1 MADPVFTWGEHDA
14 TQFTNT
20 VNAAYAEAVHW
31 KLNLFKVPYG
41 KAGKSFVSELVRL
54 FKAFA
59 TSSALESVALKA
71 ATLMPILLLQMP
83 ARKSKAKDHITYLE
97 RRLETWQEGDLNE
110 LLREGRTIQQRLS
123 KASPPFKKEKISR
136 SFANLMFRGKTK
148 AALRLLSE
156 QSKGGVL
163 HLDDPIETENG
174 QRKVRDI
181 LLEKHPPSQP
191 VHHDAIINDDP
202 PDVHPVLFE
211 SLDADV
217 IRSAALHTSGAA
229 GPSGVDALG
238 WRRLCTSFK
247 TASFELC
254 NSLALTTKHLCT
266 ELVDPATIAPLM
278 ASHLIALD
286 KNPGVRPIGIG
297 DTARR
302 IFAKAILNITRQD
315 IQDTAGSMQLC
326 AGQISGI
333 EAAVHAVRTLFH
345 REETEALLLVD
356 ASNAFNSLNRQT
368 ALHNIQRLCPSLAT
382 ALINT
387 YRAPSE
393 LYVDGDVLLSR
404 EGTTQGDP
412 LAMPMYALA
421 TIPLIRN
428 LKDNVSDVNQVW
440 YADDASGAG
449 KITRLRE
456 WWDQLNSLGPKY
468 GYFTNACKTWLV
480 TKKNHLSSATEA
492 FADTD
497 VKVTSEGRPY
507 LGAAL
512 GTEEYIQE
520 FVTNKV

>member
-1 MADPVFTWGEHDA
+1 M
-14 TQFTNT
+14 
-20 VNAAYAEAVHW
+20 
-31 KLNLFKVPYG
+31 
-41 KAGKSFVSELVRL
+41 
-54 FKAFA
+54 
-59 TSSALESVALKA
+59 
-71 ATLMPILLLQMP
+71 
-83 ARKSKAKDHITYLE
+83 
-97 RRLETWQEGDLNE
+97 
-110 LLREGRTIQQRLS
+110 REGRTIQQRIP
-123 KASPPFKKEKISR
+123 KTSPSFNTEQTSR
-136 SFANLMFRGKTK
+136 SFANLMFQGKTK
-148 AALRLLSE
+148 AALCLLSE

-181 LLEKHPPSQP
+181 LLEKHPPCQP
-191 VHHDAIINDDP
+191 VHSDTIINNDT

-211 SLDADV
+211 SLDAAT
-217 IRSAALHTSGAA
+217 IRSATLYTSGAA
-229 GPSGVDALG
+229 GPSGLDALG

-247 TASFELC
+247 TASSELC
-254 NSLALTTKHLCT
+254 QSLALTAKRLCT
-266 ELVDPATIAPLM
+266 EFVDPVSIAPHM
-278 ASHLIALD
+278 ACRLIALD
-286 KNPGVRPIGIG
+286 KNPGVCPIGIG

-302 IFAKAILNITRQD
+302 IIAKAILNITRQD
-315 IQDTAGSMQLC
+315 IQEVAGSVQLC

-382 ALINT
+382 TLINT

-428 LKDNVSDVNQVW
+428 LKNSVSDISQVW

-449 KITRLRE
+449 KITRLCE
-456 WWDQLNSLGPKY
+456 WWDQLNALGPKF
-468 GYFTNACKTWLV
+468 GYFTNASKTWLV
-480 TKKNHLSSATEA
+480 TKENCLSTAANIFT
-492 FADTD
+492 DTR
-497 VKVTSEGRPY
+497 KSQLRGQTLPRGSSWHRRLHTS
-507 LGAAL
+507 
-512 GTEEYIQE
+512 I
-520 FVTNKV
+520 